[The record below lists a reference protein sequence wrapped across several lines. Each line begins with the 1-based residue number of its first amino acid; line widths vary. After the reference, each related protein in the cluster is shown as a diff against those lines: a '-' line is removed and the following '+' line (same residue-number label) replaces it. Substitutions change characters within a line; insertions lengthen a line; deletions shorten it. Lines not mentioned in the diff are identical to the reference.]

1 MHCGLYHHPP
11 SSRSPSMGGLRAISL
26 TGAVLGQGD
35 GWVDI
40 CALASEEIRG
50 RVGTVGASIQERE
63 KEMVERP
70 WHRNQELV
78 DSLPHC

>member
-1 MHCGLYHHPP
+1 
-11 SSRSPSMGGLRAISL
+11 MGGLRAISPAG
-26 TGAVLGQGD
+26 TGLGQGD

-50 RVGTVGASIQERE
+50 RVGPVGTVGARLLASRRE
-63 KEMVERP
+63 KEIVERP

-78 DSLPHC
+78 DSLPHW